1 MEMCKLDGDCTEED
15 IERGASLERKELKRE
30 QVGGCLCTN
39 SKNPTFNRDLVT

>member
-30 QVGGCLCTN
+30 QVGGCLVQ
-39 SKNPTFNRDLVT
+39 KVTQPS